1 MNQRNRFTVGNEKKL
16 LAIVKILIKQ
26 KKTEKI
32 IQIVQ
37 FIGKRFGSARYTPD
51 VPQAAQAHYQITGI

>member
-16 LAIVKILIKQ
+16 VAIVKILIKQ

-37 FIGKRFGSARYTPD
+37 FIVKRFGSARYTPD
-51 VPQAAQAHYQITGI
+51 VLNEHCQL